1 MAEQKIFAG
10 PRIRRIRSGLNL
22 TQTAM
27 AEELGISASYLN
39 LIERNQRPLT
49 VQLLLKLASTYKL
62 DLEELQGV
70 GNENL
75 VGQLQETF
83 SDPLLAGEIL
93 DRSEL
98 IEFTE
103 ATPNVANA
111 MVKLYRGYRESLER
125 LSGLSSMMAEEGGDI
140 AKTAARLPVDE
151 MRQAL
156 EQRSTYVPAIE
167 QAAEK
172 LIGQLDMRDGLM
184 TALKRWLSHERGLV
198 VQVMPVETMPDWRR
212 RFDKHS
218 NRLMIS
224 ERLSPSDQL
233 QEVALEVALLSESKL
248 IDEEVEFLK
257 LTSDEARRLAR
268 FEFARSL
275 ALAMILPY
283 EKFLTTARKLRY
295 DINVLRSRF
304 GVTFAQA
311 AWRLTMLQKSGQSA
325 VPFFVME
332 TDSAGN
338 RLRRAGAS
346 GFPATRFGGDCPKL
360 VVHQAFGSP
369 GQIFAE
375 KVITPQE
382 ATYVVIGRTVE
393 GLRSGFT
400 ERPQRTA
407 LLIGFDASHADD
419 VVYGDGLSSENSLDP
434 VKIGPACRLCERAG
448 CVSRAHPPLTRPL
461 GLDEMTRGVSAF
473 DFQ

>member
-75 VGQLQETF
+75 VGQLQEAF

-172 LIGQLDMRDGLM
+172 LTGQLDMRDGLM

-198 VQVMPVETMPDWRR
+198 VQIMPVETMPDWRR

-233 QEVALEVALLSESKL
+233 QEVALEVALLAESKL

-268 FEFARSL
+268 FEFARNL

-369 GQIFAE
+369 GQIFSE

-419 VVYGDGLSSENSLDP
+419 VVYGDGLSGKNSLEP
-434 VKIGPACRLCERAG
+434 VKIGPACRLCERPG

>member
-1 MAEQKIFAG
+1 MADQKIFAG
-10 PRIRRIRSGLNL
+10 PRIRRIRSNLNL

-27 AEELGISASYLN
+27 AEELEISASYLN

-62 DLEELQGV
+62 DLDELQGA
-70 GNENL
+70 GDENL
-75 VGQLQETF
+75 MGQLKEAF
-83 SDPLLAGEIL
+83 SDPLLVGEIP

-103 ATPNVANA
+103 ATPNVASA

-125 LSGLSSMMAEEGGDI
+125 LSGLSSMMAKEGSDTV
-140 AKTAARLPVDE
+140 KTAARLPVDE
-151 MRQAL
+151 MRQAI
-156 EQRSTYVPAIE
+156 EQSSPYIPAIE

-172 LIGQLDMRDGLM
+172 LLSQLDMSDGLM
-184 TALKRWLSHERGLV
+184 TGLKRWLTREQSVV
-198 VQVMPVETMPDWRR
+198 VQIMPVEAMPDWRR

-224 ERLSPSDQL
+224 ERLSPADQL
-233 QEVALEVALLSESKL
+233 QEVALEVALLAESKL
-248 IDEEVEFLK
+248 IDEEVGFLK

-268 FEFARSL
+268 FEFARLL

-283 EKFLTTARKLRY
+283 DRFYNAAKKLRY

-311 AWRLTMLQKSGQSA
+311 AWRLTMLQKSGASA

-338 RLRRAGAS
+338 RLRRAGS
-346 GFPATRFGGDCPKL
+346 NGFPATRFGGDCPKL
-360 VVHQAFGSP
+360 VVHQAFTSP

-375 KVITPQE
+375 TVVTPQE
-382 ATYVVIGRTVE
+382 TEFVVVGRTVE
-393 GLRSGFT
+393 GLRSGYFD
-400 ERPQRTA
+400 RPQRTA
-407 LLIGFDASHADD
+407 LLIGFQVQHAET
-419 VVYGDGLSSENSLDP
+419 VVYGDGLTGENAREP
-434 VKIGPACRLCERAG
+434 VKIGPGCRLCERPG
-448 CVSRAHPPLTRPL
+448 CISRAHPPLTRPL
-461 GLDEMTRGVSAF
+461 GLDEMVRGVSAF